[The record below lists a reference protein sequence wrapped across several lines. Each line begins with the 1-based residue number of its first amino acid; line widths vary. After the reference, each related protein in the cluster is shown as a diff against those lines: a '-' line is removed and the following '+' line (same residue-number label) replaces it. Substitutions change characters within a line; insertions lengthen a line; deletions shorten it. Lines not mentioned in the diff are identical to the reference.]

1 MKPIASITLEAEQ
14 AQRLYER
21 MFDILGDYPPE
32 KYETLWLYLQGDG
45 YQHVLR
51 CVAYLEP
58 LVYVVLDSPIG
69 SATARTKRPRA
80 VSMRPHDFL
89 TGLASLKDCKS
100 RIEITISAVDRKGM
114 QARIRLATVLGAAEK
129 HETKPISGI
138 CERSIWDTWLLRDY
152 YEHTP
157 MLSIG
162 TDKSRLQKLHQGWAS
177 RPEAKKP
184 TAYFI
189 RFHPPWMNAQCIA
202 WSSSDGTN
210 FDPPATALGTC
221 YGLDMRIAVRASS
234 FERAIRC
241 LDSNDEVYMH
251 ILDPG
256 GIQLAF
262 EQTNTQVL
270 VLRSAP

>member
-1 MKPIASITLEAEQ
+1 MSLIASITLEAEQ
-14 AQRLYER
+14 IQRLCVR
-21 MFDILGDYPPE
+21 MSEILGEHPSE
-32 KYETLWLYLQGDG
+32 EHETLWLYLQGEG
-45 YQHVLR
+45 YQRVLR

-58 LVYVVLDSPIG
+58 LVYVVVDSPIVG
-69 SATARTKRPRA
+69 ATTRTKSPRA
-80 VSMRPHDFL
+80 VSMRPNDFL
-89 TGLASLKDCKS
+89 NALAPFKDCKS
-100 RIEITISAVDRKGM
+100 RVEIRISAVDRKGK
-114 QARIRLATVLGAAEK
+114 QARVRLAPVPGSAEK
-129 HETKPISGI
+129 CEAKPVSGV
-138 CERSIWDTWLLRDY
+138 CEHHIWDTWLLRDY

-157 MLSIG
+157 MLSVW
-162 TDKSRLQKLHQGWAS
+162 TDKGQLQKLHQGWAS

-221 YGLDMRIAVRASS
+221 YGLDVRIAVRASS
-234 FERAIRC
+234 FARAIRC
-241 LDSNDEVYMH
+241 LEPNEEVYMH

-262 EQTNTQVL
+262 EQANTQVL
-270 VLRSAP
+270 VLL